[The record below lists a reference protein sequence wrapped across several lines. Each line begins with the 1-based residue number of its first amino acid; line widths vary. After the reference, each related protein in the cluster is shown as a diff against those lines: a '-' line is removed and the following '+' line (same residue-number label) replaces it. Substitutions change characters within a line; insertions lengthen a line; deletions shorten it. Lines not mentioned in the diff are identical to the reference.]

1 MNRKRSFFAGLL
13 TVLVLAALGYV
24 VYRYRNCIAAHL
36 DGLCI
41 RLKKRFGCR
50 CEEYDDCAD
59 V

>member
-1 MNRKRSFFAGLL
+1 MNRKKSFLAGLL

-36 DGLCI
+36 DGLCL
-41 RLKKRFGCR
+41 RLKRMFGKHS
-50 CEEYDDCAD
+50 EEYDDFAD